1 MIKNKNK
8 QTEQKWRP
16 KLQWADHNHPSVG
29 LVAFCRP
36 GKGWLHGGEGAPGGG
51 GGGKPAPG
59 MGFRSEAARG
69 SEAAASSLLSFS
81 PAGIP
86 ARPHPL
92 APWSPTPSFN
102 QQRPLL
108 ASDCKL
114 TGFGNFITALP
125 WKLTHRFLPISVE
138 PQTCRKADLATATQ
152 GP

>member
-1 MIKNKNK
+1 METQAAVGGSQPSLCGVGSLL
-8 QTEQKWRP
+8 QTREGLAAQGEKEPRP
-16 KLQWADHNHPSVG
+16 VGSLPQGWASVQRPHGALRLQPPV
-29 LVAFCRP
+29 
-36 GKGWLHGGEGAPGGG
+36 
-51 GGGKPAPG
+51 
-59 MGFRSEAARG
+59 
-69 SEAAASSLLSFS
+69 LLSFS

-125 WKLTHRFLPISVE
+125 WKLTHRFLPISVA

>member
-1 MIKNKNK
+1 METQAAVGGPQPSLCGVGSLL
-8 QTEQKWRP
+8 QTRE
-16 KLQWADHNHPSVG
+16 G
-29 LVAFCRP
+29 LAARGRSP
-36 GKGWLHGGEGAPGGG
+36 A
-51 GGGKPAPG
+51 GGKPAPG

-69 SEAAASSLLSFS
+69 SEAAASRLLSFS

-108 ASDCKL
+108 ASDYKL

-125 WKLTHRFLPISVE
+125 WKLTHRFLPISVG